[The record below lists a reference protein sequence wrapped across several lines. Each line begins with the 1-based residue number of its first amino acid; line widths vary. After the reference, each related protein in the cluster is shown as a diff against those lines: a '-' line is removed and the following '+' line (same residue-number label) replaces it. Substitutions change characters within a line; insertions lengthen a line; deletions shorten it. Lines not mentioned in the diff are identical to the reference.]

1 MNRTHIAAAAIALT
15 TALSGVPA
23 FAAEDPA
30 PPENPATKLA
40 RGVANASFGWVEV
53 SQQAALGSQ
62 QAGLPGFI
70 AGLAK
75 GVGTGAGRTLV
86 GALEIGTFW
95 APIPEGH
102 APILNPPTVFEKER

>member
-1 MNRTHIAAAAIALT
+1 MNRTHIVAAAIALA

-23 FAAEDPA
+23 FAAENPTS
-30 PPENPATKLA
+30 PENPATKLA

-53 SQQAALGSQ
+53 PKQGTLGSQ
-62 QAGLPGFI
+62 EAGLPGFI

-75 GVGTGAGRTLV
+75 GLGIGAGRTLV
-86 GALEIGTFW
+86 GAMEIGTFW
-95 APIPEGH
+95 APIPEGY